1 MKAANRAPIYAACC
15 YPDLAEI
22 CRSHGYALAVH
33 GSLARDFDLVAIP
46 WAETVSDPQVVLDAI
61 CGKYSVHYVSEPRP
75 KEHGRVAYCLAW
87 LGDAFMDFS
96 FMPTAEGAKV
106 A

>member
-1 MKAANRAPIYAACC
+1 MKPANRAPMYAACC

-46 WAETVSDPQVVLDAI
+46 GADQIPEPKQI
-61 CGKYSVHYVSEPRP
+61 VSEITTRFAVTQIGEPTH
-75 KEHGRVAYCLAW
+75 KGHGRICYTLAW
-87 LGDAFMDFS
+87 LGEAFMDFS
-96 FMPTAEGAKV
+96 FVPSVGGLT
-106 A
+106 